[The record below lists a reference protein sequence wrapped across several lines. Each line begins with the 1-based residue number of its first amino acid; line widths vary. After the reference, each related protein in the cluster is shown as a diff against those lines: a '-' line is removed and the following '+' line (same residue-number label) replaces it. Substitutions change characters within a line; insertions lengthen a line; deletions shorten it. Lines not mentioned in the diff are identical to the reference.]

1 MLDANGMTV
10 LAFFPPESLWGW
22 LLLLA
27 AVFLL
32 YRRFSA
38 RSMGRT
44 VGNYRAAVK
53 PQKAP
58 AAVMIA
64 RDETLESNLKALDL
78 SKGATF
84 DQVKAAYREL
94 VKIWHPDRFAH
105 DAKLQTRANAKLVE
119 INAAYERLRVHF
131 EGVR

>member
-1 MLDANGMTV
+1 MLDASSLQV
-10 LAFFPPESLWGW
+10 LAFFPPESPWGW
-22 LLLLA
+22 LLLGV

-32 YRRFSA
+32 YRRFSV

-53 PQKAP
+53 PDAP
-58 AAVMIA
+58 PAILSV
-64 RDETLESNLKALDL
+64 RDEALENNLKALDL
-78 SKGATF
+78 STGATF

-105 DAKLQTRANAKLVE
+105 DAKLQARANAKLVD
-119 INAAYERLRVHF
+119 INAAYERLRIHF
-131 EGVR
+131 EG